1 MKYHHTYSLMDVMM
15 ADPIKPMPDHKREHQ
30 INKMKDGLLALE
42 RAANPSIDDWE
53 IVTDA
58 LNMMETLIE
67 MGWAQDPDGLIED
80 AVKALAIA
88 GQRSITKN
96 VPIRLDGVG
105 IKAVRGLLEDYETA
119 LKEMPERT
127 MMHCHRKTEKRV
139 QDILAGRCETHDVQ
153 VTK

>member
-67 MGWAQDPDGLIED
+67 MGWAKDPDGLIED

-88 GQRSITKN
+88 GHRAHPT
-96 VPIRLDGVG
+96 RH
-105 IKAVRGLLEDYETA
+105 RRA
-119 LKEMPERT
+119 LVAGCRAAER
-127 MMHCHRKTEKRV
+127 
-139 QDILAGRCETHDVQ
+139 QDNTVAP
-153 VTK
+153 